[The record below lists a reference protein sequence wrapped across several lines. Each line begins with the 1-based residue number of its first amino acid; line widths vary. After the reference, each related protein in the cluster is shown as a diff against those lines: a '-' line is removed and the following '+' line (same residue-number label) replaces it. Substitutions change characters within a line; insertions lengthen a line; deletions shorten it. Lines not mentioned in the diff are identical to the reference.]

1 MVREMTTVGTGNSA
15 SKAAQRK
22 RRKALRL
29 FGYASPLVLAAVLIV
44 APSASAATY
53 TYANAASTSENAYH
67 YSGTRATITGGQAQT
82 EPFSAE
88 GALPEAFIETYRPA
102 PGYQTIG
109 FSSGGTTANLSHA
122 AATNV
127 QSKCH
132 WDWPWAG
139 GNVGKLK
146 ITCKAYS

>member
-1 MVREMTTVGTGNSA
+1 MAHEVTLSLAERGL
-15 SKAAQRK
+15 QRGP
-22 RRKALRL
+22 RRWRRMLKLL
-29 FGYASPLVLAAVLIV
+29 GYASPFILTTVLVV

-53 TYANAASTSENAYH
+53 TYANAVLTSENAYH
-67 YSGTRATITGGQAQT
+67 YSGARATITGGQAQT
-82 EPFSAE
+82 EPFSAD

-109 FSSGGTTANLSHA
+109 FASGGTTANLSHA
-122 AATNV
+122 SATMA

-139 GNVGKLK
+139 GNVGNLK

>member
-1 MVREMTTVGTGNSA
+1 MTAIGIRDHA
-15 SKAAQRK
+15 HRARPAK
-22 RRKALRL
+22 RRRALQL
-29 FGYASPLVLAAVLIV
+29 FGYASPLVLAAVLVV

-67 YSGTRATITGGQAQT
+67 YSGNRSTITGGQAQT

-88 GALPEAFIETYRPA
+88 GALPVAFIETFRPA

-109 FSSGGTTANLSHA
+109 FASGGTTANLSHA
-122 AATNV
+122 AASTV

-132 WDWPWAG
+132 WDWPWSG
-139 GNVGKLK
+139 GNVGKLD